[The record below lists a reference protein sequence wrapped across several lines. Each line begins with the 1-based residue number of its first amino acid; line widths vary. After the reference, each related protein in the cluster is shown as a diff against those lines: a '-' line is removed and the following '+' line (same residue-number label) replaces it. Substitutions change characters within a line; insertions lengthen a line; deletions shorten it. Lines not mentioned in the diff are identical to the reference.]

1 MKKETKNIYQK
12 RKKTLYNIEQL
23 YKARTNIIKFFYDYS
38 SMVSKGKHEAT
49 KGKGLKILT
58 PKKILQKL
66 PIVLEQVKAG
76 TVHKIY

>member
-1 MKKETKNIYQK
+1 
-12 RKKTLYNIEQL
+12 
-23 YKARTNIIKFFYDYS
+23 
-38 SMVSKGKHEAT
+38 MVSKGKHEAT

-66 PIVLEQVKAG
+66 PIVFEEVKAG